1 MDKRGGHA
9 VVLGASMGGLLAV
22 GSDLALPEV
31 VGSRPI
37 SMQMTSAFL
46 APRLDHLAA
55 LPGPAW
61 SWPTRRKHRRLSW

>member
-37 SMQMTSAFL
+37 SMQMTNTFL
-46 APRLDHLAA
+46 AARLDHLAA
-55 LPGPAW
+55 LPG
-61 SWPTRRKHRRLSW
+61 RRGRGPRQGKHRRLSW